1 MRHRP
6 QAFFYLL
13 TQSSEL
19 DKSRS
24 SNKKPL
30 LGGSLFGS
38 SSGPSAPPEIQP
50 LVSLQIAVSKAA
62 ATTTS
67 AVPTAEAE
75 YDKLND
81 PSKPTPTPPVHAAR
95 LSALVK
101 SLASAESAVSESI
114 KARRN
119 LIEGLEK
126 IIETNRAALATEEA
140 QKDVLTTRKIFTE
153 AKKRDV
159 EDGIMRGLSAESTPV
174 AAHGSP
180 ISGSK
185 TNGSSISP
193 MDSASVE
200 PERPHV
206 EELTP
211 PPPESGTE
219 EPTASTDPAT
229 ITTTTNTINQAPT
242 PFSSDPRLAGHS
254 PHPPSSS
261 ATPHPQPTAGA
272 DLLSSLSMPQI
283 RPYAGLELNHSPQA
297 KKRKLGNDDYPD
309 FGGGEDAMA
318 DLDEDVAELL
328 RAESRGV

>member
-1 MRHRP
+1 MVCDILHKL
-6 QAFFYLL
+6 FHLL
-13 TQSSEL
+13 TRASEL

-67 AVPTAEAE
+67 AVPTAETE
-75 YDKLND
+75 YEKLND

-140 QKDVLTTRKIFTE
+140 QKDVLAARKISTE

-159 EDGIMRGLSAESTPV
+159 EDGIMRGLSAESTPI

-185 TNGSSISP
+185 TNGNAVSP
-193 MDSASVE
+193 IDNASVE

-211 PPPESGTE
+211 PPPESRTE
-219 EPTASTDPAT
+219 EETASLAP
-229 ITTTTNTINQAPT
+229 TTTTNTLNQNAT
-242 PFSSDPRLAGHS
+242 PFSSSDPRLAPPPPS
-254 PHPPSSS
+254 TAPHP
-261 ATPHPQPTAGA
+261 TTAGA
-272 DLLSSLSMPQI
+272 DLLSSLSMPQQT
-283 RPYAGLELNHSPQA
+283 RPYAGGLEHNIPQQ
-297 KKRKLGNDDYPD
+297 KKRKLGSDDYPD
-309 FGGGEDAMA
+309 FGAGEDAMA

>member
-1 MRHRP
+1 M
-6 QAFFYLL
+6 
-13 TQSSEL
+13 
-19 DKSRS
+19 
-24 SNKKPL
+24 
-30 LGGSLFGS
+30 
-38 SSGPSAPPEIQP
+38 
-50 LVSLQIAVSKAA
+50 SLQIAVSKAA

-140 QKDVLTTRKIFTE
+140 QKDVLTTRKISTE

-180 ISGSK
+180 ISGSR
-185 TNGSSISP
+185 TNGNAISP
-193 MDSASVE
+193 MDTGSVE

-211 PPPESGTE
+211 PPPESRTE
-219 EPTASTDPAT
+219 DETASPAPAA
-229 ITTTTNTINQAPT
+229 TTNPTNQAPT
-242 PFSSDPRLAGHS
+242 PFSSDPRLSH
-254 PHPPSSS
+254 PHPPPHPTT
-261 ATPHPQPTAGA
+261 TPHPTAGA
-272 DLLSSLSMPQI
+272 DLLSSLSMPQT
-283 RPYAGLELNHSPQA
+283 RPYAGLELNHSPQ
-297 KKRKLGNDDYPD
+297 KKRKLGNDDDYPD